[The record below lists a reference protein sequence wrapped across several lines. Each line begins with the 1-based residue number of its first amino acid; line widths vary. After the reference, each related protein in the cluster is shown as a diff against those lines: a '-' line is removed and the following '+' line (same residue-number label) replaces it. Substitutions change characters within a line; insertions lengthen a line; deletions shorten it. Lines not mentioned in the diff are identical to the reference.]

1 MECSPHPTYYLRPT
15 KNMVREH
22 TAQEL
27 LAHVARHDEEAVGI
41 LYDRFAPGLLAVLRR
56 ILVKRQE
63 AEEVLQDVFLRLCNQ
78 ASHLSREGISAS
90 AWLALVARGAA
101 IDRLRAEKGLAP
113 QARGSHRA
121 LRNNS
126 AWLPRGEQTALLEQ
140 RSELLKKVIKQL
152 PSHQRQALDLA
163 VFEGYTE
170 AEIAQKLGEPLG
182 KARTELRAAMSFLR
196 HRLRAV
202 MGTWAANI

>member
-1 MECSPHPTYYLRPT
+1 M
-15 KNMVREH
+15 REH
-22 TAQEL
+22 SAQEL
-27 LAHVARHDEEAVGI
+27 LARLGRHDEEALGI

-56 ILVKRQE
+56 ILAERQG
-63 AEEVLQDVFLRLCNQ
+63 AEEVLQDVFVRLCNQ
-78 ASHLSREGISAS
+78 ASHFSREGICVS

-101 IDRLRAEKGLAP
+101 VDRLRAGKGLAP
-113 QARGSHRA
+113 QARGSHRT

-126 AWLPRGEQTALLEQ
+126 AWLPRSEQIALLEQ

-152 PSHQRQALDLA
+152 PLHQRQALDLA
-163 VFEGYTE
+163 VFDGYTE
-170 AEIAQKLGEPLG
+170 AEIAQKLGQPLG
-182 KARTELRAAMSFLR
+182 KVRTELRAAMSFLR

>member
-1 MECSPHPTYYLRPT
+1 M
-15 KNMVREH
+15 MREQ
-22 TAQEL
+22 TAQDL
-27 LAHVARHDEEAVGI
+27 LARLARHDEEAFEI
-41 LYDRFAPGLLAVLRR
+41 LYDRLAPSLLAVLRR
-56 ILVKRQE
+56 ILAERQD

-78 ASHLSREGISAS
+78 ASRFSREGTCAS

-101 IDRLRAEKGLAP
+101 VDRLRAGKGLAP
-113 QARGSHRA
+113 QARGHHRT

-126 AWLPRGEQTALLEQ
+126 AWLPHGDQIALLEQ

-170 AEIAQKLGEPLG
+170 AEIAQKLGQPLG
-182 KARTELRAAMSFLR
+182 KVRTELRAAMSFLR